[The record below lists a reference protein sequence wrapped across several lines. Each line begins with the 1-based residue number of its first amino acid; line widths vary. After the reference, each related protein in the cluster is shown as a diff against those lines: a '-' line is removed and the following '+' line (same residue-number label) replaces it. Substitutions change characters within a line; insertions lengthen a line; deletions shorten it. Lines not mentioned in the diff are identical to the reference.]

1 MGRKR
6 LAGYVFIT
14 YIGDHRP
21 YHVHI
26 REGKR
31 EIGRWDI
38 ENQVSLD
45 SLEVTEKLRKALVKL
60 GYASG
65 DKNDYK

>member
-14 YIGDHRP
+14 YKGDHRP

-26 REGKR
+26 VEGKR

-38 ENQVSLD
+38 ENQTALD
-45 SLEVTEKLRKALVKL
+45 GLEVTDKLKKALVKL
-60 GYASG
+60 GYAPG
-65 DKNDYK
+65 VKQ

>member
-1 MGRKR
+1 MGRRK

-14 YIGDHRP
+14 YKGDHRP

-26 REGKR
+26 VKDRR

-38 ENQVSLD
+38 ENQVTMD
-45 SLEVTEKLRKALVKL
+45 DFEVTDEVKNALIKL
-60 GYASG
+60 GYMIG
-65 DKNDYK
+65 GKR

>member
-1 MGRKR
+1 MGKKK
-6 LAGYVFIT
+6 LAGFIFIT
-14 YIGDHRP
+14 YKGDHRP

-38 ENQVSLD
+38 ENQMPLD
-45 SLEVTEKLRKALVKL
+45 GLHVTDKLRSALIQL
-60 GYASG
+60 GYMWVG
-65 DKNDYK
+65 GKL